1 MTFLQKFQKKINL
14 LLIFDFFCDIILTL
28 NDFYKVI
35 STYKRRIYMRIALGI
50 ILLVAALF
58 LIIAVLL
65 QNGKSKGLSG
75 TISGGAE
82 TFFGKNKGKT
92 IDKKLSV
99 ITTVVAIVFV
109 VITLVVF
116 VAQDYVDIQ
125 KQANDYWSSIIESI
139 NNSKDSSS
147 SETSSDVDT
156 ATGTSTDSAVD
167 TSTGTDTSAG

>member
-1 MTFLQKFQKKINL
+1 MQ
-14 LLIFDFFCDIILTL
+14 
-28 NDFYKVI
+28 
-35 STYKRRIYMRIALGI
+35 IALGI

-75 TISGGAE
+75 SITGGAE

-99 ITTVVAIVFV
+99 LTTVVAIVFV

-139 NNSKDSSS
+139 NNAKDSSS
-147 SETSSDVDT
+147 SDTDSSDVDT
-156 ATGTSTDSAVD
+156 ATDTATDSAVD
-167 TSTGTDTSAG
+167 TSTGTDVEAG

>member
-1 MTFLQKFQKKINL
+1 M
-14 LLIFDFFCDIILTL
+14 IFDFFCDIILTL
-28 NDFYKVI
+28 NDFYRI
-35 STYKRRIYMRIALGI
+35 ILTYKRRIYMQIALGI
-50 ILLVAALF
+50 ILLVAAVF

-82 TFFGKNKGKT
+82 TFFGKNKAKT

-99 ITTVVAIVFV
+99 LTTVVAIVFV

-116 VAQDYVDIQ
+116 VAQDYTDIE
-125 KQANDYWSSIIESI
+125 KQRQDWWSSVMESM

>member
-1 MTFLQKFQKKINL
+1 MQ
-14 LLIFDFFCDIILTL
+14 
-28 NDFYKVI
+28 
-35 STYKRRIYMRIALGI
+35 IALGI
-50 ILLVAALF
+50 ILLVAAVF

-99 ITTVVAIVFV
+99 LTTVVAVIFV

-116 VAQDYVDIQ
+116 VSQDYVDIQ
-125 KQANDYWSSIIESI
+125 KQQQDWWSSFMESA

>member
-1 MTFLQKFQKKINL
+1 MQ
-14 LLIFDFFCDIILTL
+14 
-28 NDFYKVI
+28 
-35 STYKRRIYMRIALGI
+35 IALGI

-75 TISGGAE
+75 SITGGAE

-125 KQANDYWSSIIESI
+125 KQANDYWSSVIESI
-139 NNSKDSSS
+139 NNAKDSSS
-147 SETSSDVDT
+147 SDTDSSDTDT
-156 ATGTSTDSAVD
+156 ATDTSTDSAVD
-167 TSTGTDTSAG
+167 TSTGTDVEAG

>member
-1 MTFLQKFQKKINL
+1 MQ
-14 LLIFDFFCDIILTL
+14 
-28 NDFYKVI
+28 
-35 STYKRRIYMRIALGI
+35 IALGI
-50 ILLVAALF
+50 ILLAAALF

-99 ITTVVAIVFV
+99 LTTVVAIVFV

-125 KQANDYWSSIIESI
+125 KQANDYWSSIMESI

-147 SETSSDVDT
+147 SDTSSDVDT

>member
-1 MTFLQKFQKKINL
+1 
-14 LLIFDFFCDIILTL
+14 
-28 NDFYKVI
+28 
-35 STYKRRIYMRIALGI
+35 MRIALGI

>member
-1 MTFLQKFQKKINL
+1 MQ
-14 LLIFDFFCDIILTL
+14 
-28 NDFYKVI
+28 
-35 STYKRRIYMRIALGI
+35 IALGI

-75 TISGGAE
+75 SITGGAE

-99 ITTVVAIVFV
+99 LTTVVAIVFV

-125 KQANDYWSSIIESI
+125 KQANDYWSSVIESI
-139 NNSKDSSS
+139 NNAKDSSS
-147 SETSSDVDT
+147 SDTDSSDVDT

>member
-1 MTFLQKFQKKINL
+1 MQ
-14 LLIFDFFCDIILTL
+14 
-28 NDFYKVI
+28 
-35 STYKRRIYMRIALGI
+35 IALGI

-75 TISGGAE
+75 SITGGAE

-139 NNSKDSSS
+139 NNAKDSSS
-147 SETSSDVDT
+147 SDTDSSDVDT
-156 ATGTSTDSAVD
+156 ATDTATDSAVD
-167 TSTGTDTSAG
+167 TSTGTDVEAG

>member
-1 MTFLQKFQKKINL
+1 MQ
-14 LLIFDFFCDIILTL
+14 
-28 NDFYKVI
+28 
-35 STYKRRIYMRIALGI
+35 IALGI
-50 ILLVAALF
+50 ILLVAAVF

-82 TFFGKNKGKT
+82 TFFGKNKAKT

-99 ITTVVAIVFV
+99 LTTVVAVIFV

-116 VAQDYVDIQ
+116 VSQDYVDIQ

-139 NNSKDSSS
+139 NKDKDSSS
-147 SETSSDVDT
+147 DTDSSDVDT
-156 ATGTSTDSAVD
+156 ATDDATDTA
-167 TSTGTDTSAG
+167 TGTAEDAAAEGADEAEG

>member
-1 MTFLQKFQKKINL
+1 MQ
-14 LLIFDFFCDIILTL
+14 
-28 NDFYKVI
+28 
-35 STYKRRIYMRIALGI
+35 IALGI
-50 ILLVAALF
+50 ILLVAAVF

-82 TFFGKNKGKT
+82 TFFGKNKAKT

-99 ITTVVAIVFV
+99 LTTVVAVIFV

-116 VAQDYVDIQ
+116 VSQDYVDIQ

-139 NNSKDSSS
+139 NKDKDSSS
-147 SETSSDVDT
+147 DTDSSDVDT
-156 ATGTSTDSAVD
+156 ATDDA
-167 TSTGTDTSAG
+167 TDTATDTAEDASAEGADEAEG